1 MTDTETRPRTDEPT
15 DGQPTTDARSL
26 GDISHTN
33 PNTGRSFGGTFT
45 YARGRAVAADGGE
58 RGAADAEDGEEE
70 MEPDTLEDVQH
81 TPPNES
87 DDANRV
93 FERGEEDGAPVEDE

>member
-1 MTDTETRPRTDEPT
+1 MSDTDPRSRTDAQT
-15 DGQPTTDARSL
+15 LADV
-26 GDISHTN
+26 SHTN
-33 PNTGRSFGGTFT
+33 PHTGRTFGGNFTF
-45 YARGRAVAADGGE
+45 ARGGAVAADGGNP
-58 RGAADAEDGEEE
+58 DDVPEDDEEE
-70 MEPDTLEDVQH
+70 TLKDVEH